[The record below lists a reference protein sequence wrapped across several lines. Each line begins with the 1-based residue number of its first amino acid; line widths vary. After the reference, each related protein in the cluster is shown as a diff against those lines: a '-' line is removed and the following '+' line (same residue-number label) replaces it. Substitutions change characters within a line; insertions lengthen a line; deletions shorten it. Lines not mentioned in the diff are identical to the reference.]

1 MKTPRL
7 TDFDPNAKPHKLGS
21 PLDGMPAIGRP
32 QPVNNSPTVTT
43 VNQPETMNTG
53 TVVPVPGYHGT
64 VGPVPKRQIKR
75 RHPFD
80 VYEDQLK
87 ALKSLALEK
96 KQQGL
101 LGSESAMVREA
112 IDNYLQKRKASR

>member
-7 TDFDPNAKPHKLGS
+7 TDFDPNAKTHKLGS
-21 PLDGMPAIGRP
+21 PLDGMPAIGKP
-32 QPVNNSPTVTT
+32 QPVNNSPVSIPT
-43 VNQPETMNTG
+43 NQPETNDTG
-53 TVVPVPGYHGT
+53 TMVPVPGYRGT
-64 VGPVPKRQIKR
+64 VVSPPKRQIKR

-87 ALKSLALEK
+87 ALKSLALEE

>member
-7 TDFDPNAKPHKLGS
+7 TDFDPNVKTHKLGS
-21 PLDGMPAIGRP
+21 PLDGMPAIGRA
-32 QPVNNSPTVTT
+32 QPVNNSPIPTPT
-43 VNQPETMNTG
+43 NQPEANNTG
-53 TVVPVPGYHGT
+53 TVVPVPGYQGT
-64 VGPVPKRQIKR
+64 VVSPPKRLIKR

-87 ALKSLALEK
+87 ALKSLALEE

-112 IDNYLQKRKASR
+112 LDNYLQKRKASK